1 MGSSRVSIISY
12 WNKVCGDLNGSDG
25 GGGGATI
32 ITEVEA
38 AEQPLLPMFSLS
50 LSSMPFPFSYYFFVP
65 SVTFARC
72 LTPIKIIIHF
82 LNIFLST
89 TYFLIK

>member
-38 AEQPLLPMFSLS
+38 AEQPLLPLFSRS
-50 LSSMPFPFSYYFFVP
+50 LSSMPFPFSYYFFP
-65 SVTFARC
+65 SVKFRRC
-72 LTPIKIIIHF
+72 LTLIILFFFSLF
-82 LNIFLST
+82 LLI
-89 TYFLIK
+89 TYSLIK